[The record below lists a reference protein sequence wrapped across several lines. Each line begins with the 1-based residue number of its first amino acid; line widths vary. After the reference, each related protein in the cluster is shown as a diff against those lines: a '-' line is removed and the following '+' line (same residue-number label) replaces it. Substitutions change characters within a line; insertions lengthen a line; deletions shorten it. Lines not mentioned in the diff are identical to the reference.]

1 MSSSI
6 KWRRA
11 SPACKAHSILEKM
24 FKDEKISAD
33 TSPANV
39 YKLEPEFQ
47 KYNLNVFR
55 TAFYELRQKHGVGC
69 KFNHIFSLTK
79 RAIYWLTS
87 ISKMSL
93 LNFWF
98 ISCFPSLFNVLK

>member
-11 SPACKAHSILEKM
+11 PPACKAHSILEKM

-69 KFNHIFSLTK
+69 KFNHIFSLPK
-79 RAIYWLTS
+79 RA
-87 ISKMSL
+87 
-93 LNFWF
+93 
-98 ISCFPSLFNVLK
+98 